1 MGDTA
6 NWEFAAVVAAVVM
19 GLGGL
24 LIFTLAGVIG
34 GWRAFR
40 LAGDAARAA
49 TAASVAVQDLARQLA
64 AKQAALPNEQV
75 AAAASALSHLRA
87 DAASLLEQQQRL
99 QEATRKLVEA
109 RVLGGE
115 DASRQLQDLESAIGR
130 LEEHLRRVAEVVDN
144 LGHRAT

>member
-1 MGDTA
+1 MGNTA

-40 LAGDAARAA
+40 LAGDAAKAA
-49 TAASVAVQDLARQLA
+49 AAASVAVQDLARQLA
-64 AKQAALPNEQV
+64 ARQAMLPNEQV
-75 AAAASALSHLRA
+75 ATAASALSDLRGE
-87 DAASLLEQQQRL
+87 AASLLEQQTRL
-99 QEATRKLVEA
+99 QDATRKLVEA

-115 DASRQLQDLESAIGR
+115 DAGRQLQDLEDAVRR
-130 LEEHLRRVAEVVDN
+130 LEEQLGRIARSLDEAGRRAP
-144 LGHRAT
+144 